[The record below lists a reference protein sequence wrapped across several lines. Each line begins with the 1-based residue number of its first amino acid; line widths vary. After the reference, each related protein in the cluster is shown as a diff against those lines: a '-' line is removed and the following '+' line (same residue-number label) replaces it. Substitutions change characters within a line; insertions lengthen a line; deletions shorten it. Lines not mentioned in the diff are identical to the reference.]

1 MTITE
6 RTIKTPKPYSFEE
19 MGQLLALTI
28 GTEWELIVVLGG
40 LYGLRLNEILGLR
53 WSDMDNEMET
63 FSVVGQLPFALP
75 AGTTYVTEMVP
86 VKSNKR
92 TLPVTDMTIPFF
104 WRQLMHQTNR
114 KISVKKSREVYYDN
128 DLVIAKPNGCPE
140 REESVSAN
148 FSQFLRQQGLRH
160 IRFHDLRH
168 SASTNM
174 HELTEDFNTVEQ
186 ILGHSLKSGGSQLGI
201 SSNLQAVAVQY
212 TDVYLDRK
220 SFILNAYHEKIVDL
234 EALYHHPRH

>member
-104 WRQLMHQTNR
+104 WRQLMHQTNQ
-114 KISVKKSREVYYDN
+114 KISMKKSHEIYHDN

-168 SASTNM
+168 SAATNM

-212 TDVYLDRK
+212 TDGCLDRK
-220 SFILNAYHEKIVDL
+220 SFVLNAYHEKIVDL
-234 EALYHHPRH
+234 EALYHHPCH

>member
-1 MTITE
+1 M
-6 RTIKTPKPYSFEE
+6 
-19 MGQLLALTI
+19 A
-28 GTEWELIVVLGG
+28 
-40 LYGLRLNEILGLR
+40 
-53 WSDMDNEMET
+53 
-63 FSVVGQLPFALP
+63 
-75 AGTTYVTEMVP
+75 P
-86 VKSNKR
+86 VKSSER
-92 TLPVTDMTIPFF
+92 TLPITNLTAPYFIRQV
-104 WRQLMHQTNR
+104 WRQTNQR
-114 KISVKKSREVYYDN
+114 VLLESSGENYYDN

>member
-53 WSDMDNEMET
+53 WSDMDDEMET
-63 FSVVGQLPFALP
+63 FSVVEQLPFALL
-75 AGTTYVTEMVP
+75 AGTTYVTELVP
-86 VKSNKR
+86 VKPSKR

-104 WRQLMHQTNR
+104 WRQLMHQTNQ
-114 KISVKKSREVYYDN
+114 KISMKKSHEVYYDN

>member
-53 WSDMDNEMET
+53 WSDMDDEMET
-63 FSVVGQLPFALP
+63 FSVVEQLPFALP
-75 AGTTYVTEMVP
+75 AGTTYVTELVP
-86 VKSNKR
+86 VKPSKR

-104 WRQLMHQTNR
+104 WRQLMHQTNQ
-114 KISVKKSREVYYDN
+114 KISMKKSHEIYHDN

-140 REESVSAN
+140 REENVSAN
-148 FSQFLRQQGLRH
+148 FGQFLRQQGLRP
-160 IRFHDLRH
+160 IRFPDLCR
-168 SASTNM
+168 SAAISM
-174 HELTEDFNTVEQ
+174 CELTGDFYTVEQ
-186 ILGHSLKSGGSQLGI
+186 ILGHSVKSVGSQLGI
-201 SSNLQAVAVQY
+201 ASNLQAVATQY
-212 TDVYLDRK
+212 VDVCLDRK
-220 SFILNAYHEKIVDL
+220 TIVLNAYHEKIVDI
-234 EALYHHPRH
+234 EAINQHPRY

>member
-19 MGQLLALTI
+19 MGQLLARTI

-63 FSVVGQLPFALP
+63 FGVVEQLPFALP
-75 AGTTYVTEMVP
+75 TGTTYVTEMVP
-86 VKSNKR
+86 VKSGKR

-104 WRQLMHQTNR
+104 WRQLMHQINL
-114 KISVKKSREVYYDN
+114 KISMKKSREVYYDN

-160 IRFHDLRH
+160 IRFHDLCY
-168 SASTNM
+168 SAATNM

-186 ILGHSLKSGGSQLGI
+186 ILGHSLKSGDSQLGI

-212 TDVYLDRK
+212 TDDCLDRK
-220 SFILNAYHEKIVDL
+220 SFVLNAYHEKIVDL
-234 EALYHHPRH
+234 EVLYHHPRH